1 MQLTFLQA
9 DVPLTKSYEK
19 RSNGEYIGGAYPGVT
34 NFTSSVEDVD
44 TIAQFAE
51 ALHEHA
57 LAGHCLLTSSLKRPI
72 KDESRAGLSDANER
86 REWILLDIDGL
97 AGVDSVEEF
106 IQGVLPPHF
115 HEASYVVQYSPS
127 HGIKSGVR
135 AHVYFMLYDA
145 VDPRS
150 VESWLAETNLTHPK
164 LSDQVTL
171 SKSRVA
177 LSYPLDRVASR
188 NGRIVYITAPECV
201 GFDDPVEDRI
211 DYVEK
216 GVDRVSFSFSGLSP
230 IDVAARVREKV
241 NDLRDQAGLIVSR
254 KKEHI
259 RINQKGQE
267 ILHDELVDQG
277 YITSWHED
285 NERFM
290 RCNIN
295 GGDSYAYYY
304 HRDQEDPY
312 LHNFKGEP
320 SFRLAKFDPAF
331 YDKYVVPHFEELS
344 KLRPRPFVFRD
355 KFTDKYYVG
364 TRKDKEV
371 VDQPNAIG
379 ASEKKIGDYFA
390 EFGTAPP
397 AVMSTWEKVF
407 NPTIFDQWNEEN
419 KVFNTW
425 RPTDY
430 QKNALYTSAVPP
442 VIEKILRHV
451 TGNDEEC
458 YDTFINWL
466 AHIQQ
471 TREKTGIAWVLHG
484 VPGTGKGLLFHNI
497 ITPIFG
503 VDYCVAKQFRDLSD
517 SFNGWMECSIFLN
530 IDEANA
536 DDMGKLARSLV
547 NNLKNWITEPK
558 ISIRHMQATARMVD
572 SYTNFVF
579 TTNDFGI
586 IPIQE
591 GDRRINVCPRQETKL
606 EITPEE
612 VAQIKKE
619 LVAFSQYLTHFT
631 VDEVKVRTPLENEA
645 KAAAQQAARTSI
657 EEFFYA
663 ASHGDLQFFIDGADE
678 ESTEYTALANYKMS
692 VERWVKDARDG
703 QPSLIYP
710 KELRDA
716 HVVICRDKGIKAGA
730 FKSMCAKRGFP
741 IKKLRLTDTT
751 RHVGWQIDWQL
762 TDEQRRELKLHLRP
776 IDADIDKK
784 IKSEISSG
792 QE

>member
-9 DVPLTKSYEK
+9 AVPLTKSYEK
-19 RSNGEYIGGAYPGVT
+19 RTNGEYIGGAYPGVT
-34 NFTSSVEDVD
+34 NFTSSVENVE

-57 LAGHCLLTSSLKRPI
+57 LAGHCLLTSSLSRPI
-72 KDESRAGLSDANER
+72 KEESRAGLSDANER

-97 AGVDSVEEF
+97 EGIADVDDFVTK
-106 IQGVLPPHF
+106 VLPYQF
-115 HEASYVVQYSPS
+115 HDASYVVQYSPS
-127 HGIKSGVR
+127 HGIKPGVR
-135 AHVYFMLYDA
+135 AHIYFMLYDA

-150 VESWLAETNLTHPK
+150 IESWLAETNLTHPE

-171 SKSRVA
+171 SNSRMA

-188 NGRIVYITAPECV
+188 NGRIIYITPPECI

-211 DYVEK
+211 DYVERS
-216 GVDRVSFSFSGLSP
+216 VDRVSFSFSSLSP
-230 IDVAARVREKV
+230 ADVAQRVREKV
-241 NDLRDQAGLIVSR
+241 NELREQAGLRVSR
-254 KKEHI
+254 KAEHT
-259 RINQKGQE
+259 RINSKGQE
-267 ILHDELVDQG
+267 ILHDDLVDQG

-285 NERFM
+285 NDRFM

-295 GGDSYAYYY
+295 GGDSYAYFY
-304 HRDQEDPY
+304 HRDQENPY

-344 KLRPRPFVFRD
+344 KLRPRPFIFRD
-355 KFTDKYYVG
+355 EHTDKYYVG

-371 VDQPNAIG
+371 VRQPSAIG

-390 EFGTAPP
+390 EYGTAPP
-397 AVMSTWEKVF
+397 AVYQTWEKVF
-407 NPTIFDQWNEEN
+407 NPTIFDQWNEED

-430 QKNALYTSAVPP
+430 QLNSLYTSSIPP
-442 VIEKILRHV
+442 TIEKILRHV
-451 TGNDEEC
+451 TGDDEEC
-458 YDTFINWL
+458 YGIFINWL

-503 VDYCVAKQFRDLSD
+503 VDYCASKQFRDLTD
-517 SFNGWMECSIFLN
+517 SFNGWMEQAIFLN
-530 IDEANA
+530 IDEANS
-536 DDMGKLARSLV
+536 DDMGKLGKSLV

-558 ISIRHMQATARMVD
+558 ISVRHMQAAARMVD
-572 SYTNFVF
+572 SYTNFIF
-579 TTNDFGI
+579 TTNDFGV

-591 GDRRINVCPRQETKL
+591 GDRRINVCPRQQNKL
-606 EITPEE
+606 EITSEE
-612 VAQIKKE
+612 VKDIKKE
-619 LVAFSQYLTHFT
+619 LPAFSQFLTHYK
-631 VDEVKVRTPLENEA
+631 VDVESVRQPLYNDA
-645 KAAAQQAARTSI
+645 KIAAQEAARTSI
-657 EEFFYA
+657 EEFFHA
-663 ASHGDLQFFIDGADE
+663 AMHGDLNFFIEGTEE
-678 ESTEYTALANYKMS
+678 ESSEYTALANFKLS
-692 VERWVKDARDG
+692 VERWMKDARDKK
-703 QPSLIYP
+703 PSLVHP

-730 FKSMCAKRGFP
+730 FRSMCAKRGFP
-741 IKKLRLTDTT
+741 IKKLRLSEEE
-751 RHVGWQIDWQL
+751 RHTGWQIDWQL
-762 TDEQRRELKLHLRP
+762 SDEERRDLKIHLRP
-776 IDADIDKK
+776 VDADIEAK
-784 IKSEISSG
+784 IKSEIDQG
-792 QE
+792 GE